1 MRDRARI
8 LVIDDEES
16 LRYTFENF
24 LVGEGYDVYTAMDFD
39 GAVAKIETTAFDLI
53 FVDIVLGGRTG
64 IDVIREVKARGMTCP
79 VVIITGAPSIESA
92 SEAVRLGAFDYIP
105 KPIRQDTLLRVTRMA
120 LQHQAVSQEKE
131 NFRLHLEAIFRS
143 VKDAIITTDN
153 ELKVVELNRAAAD
166 ICGLSRGAIGE
177 PFGSLLMGCRRNC
190 LELLITAV
198 EKRELVEAHY
208 VECNRQDRRGQVVSL
223 CASPLLDQHGIFSG
237 AVLVVR
243 DETRL
248 ASLERDLK
256 ERQQFHALVGKSEK
270 MQEVYSLIES
280 LCDVQTTVLI
290 TGESGTGKELVAEA
304 LHYKGSRSQRPL
316 VKVNCSALSEN
327 LLESELFGHVKG
339 AFTGAVRDKIGRF
352 QRADG
357 GTIFLDEVGDISHR
371 IQLRLLRVLQEME
384 FERVG
389 DSTPVKVDVRVITAT
404 NQDLY
409 EKVKRGEFR
418 EDLYYRL
425 KVVEIALPPLRDRLE
440 DIPIL
445 VDHFLKKFSQ
455 KFNKEIT
462 SVSAD
467 VRKTFMH
474 HTWPGNIRE
483 LDHALEHAFI
493 LCRQDIITVEH
504 LPRGFSRAVS
514 ESSATSR
521 EGTHE
526 NESREII
533 HALEKTAW
541 NKAKAA
547 RLLGLDRKTLY
558 RKIWRYKIQKDSG
571 Q

>member
-1 MRDRARI
+1 MRDKARI

-16 LRYTFENF
+16 LRYTFESF
-24 LVGEGYDVYTAMDFD
+24 LSGEGYAVETAKDFD
-39 GAVAKIETTAFDLI
+39 SAVAKIDAATFDLI
-53 FVDIVLGGRTG
+53 FVDIILGGRTG
-64 IDVIREVKARGMTCP
+64 IDVTREVKARGMTCP

-105 KPIRQDTLLRVTRMA
+105 KPIRQDTLLRVTRLA
-120 LQHQAVSQEKE
+120 LQHQSISQEKE

-153 ELKVVELNRAAAD
+153 ELKVVSLNRAASD
-166 ICGLSRGAIGE
+166 ICGLSHGAIGE
-177 PFGSLLMGCRRNC
+177 PFGSLVIGCRRHC
-190 LELLITAV
+190 LELLIEAV
-198 EKRELVEAHY
+198 EKRKLVESHY
-208 VECNRQDRRGQVVSL
+208 VECSHRNRPGQVVSL
-223 CASPLLDQHGIFSG
+223 CASPLLDHHGVFSG

-248 ASLERDLK
+248 ANLERDLK
-256 ERQQFHALVGKSEK
+256 ERQQFHALVGESEK

-304 LHYKGSRSQRPL
+304 LHYRGGRSQRPL

-339 AFTGAVRDKIGRF
+339 AFTGAVRDKTGRF

-357 GTIFLDEVGDISHR
+357 GTIFLDEIGDISHR

-389 DSTPVKVDVRVITAT
+389 DSAPVKVDVRVIAAT

-409 EKVKRGEFR
+409 ERVKRGEFR

-440 DIPIL
+440 DMPIL
-445 VDHFLKKFSQ
+445 VDHFLKKFNQ
-455 KFNKEIT
+455 KFHKEIA

-467 VRKTFMH
+467 VRNIFMN

-504 LPRGFSRAVS
+504 LPRSFSRSVS
-514 ESSATSR
+514 EGGVTPRDGAL
-521 EGTHE
+521 E
-526 NESREII
+526 NESRDII
-533 HALEKTAW
+533 RALEKTAW

-558 RKIWRYKIQKDSG
+558 RKIWKYKIQKD
-571 Q
+571 